1 DPSGARMSHSL
12 TWPIVG
18 AVLFG
23 ALLHASWNA
32 LIKSGHDKALDTA
45 LIHILGCGVGA
56 VLIAIFGLPR
66 AEALPWVG
74 ASMVIHIAY
83 YVTLVG
89 AYKHGELGFSYP
101 IMRGTAPLIVA
112 LLSGRLI
119 GEHLPPAAWLGVA
132 GISCGV
138 LLIGL
143 TRSARGAGSRRHAL
157 AYALANAAVIAAY
170 TLVDGTGVRVS
181 GNAMQYVALLF
192 LVDGAPYFALVMWQR
207 RAALGPAVDYMRRR
221 WPVALLGS
229 CASLGAYG
237 IALWAMTRAPI
248 ASVAALR
255 ETSVLFA
262 ALIGVLMLKE
272 RFRFQRAL
280 GTGAIV
286 AGVMALR
293 LA

>member
-1 DPSGARMSHSL
+1 MSLSL

-32 LIKSGHDKALDTA
+32 LIKSGDDKALDTA

-56 VLIAIFGLPR
+56 ALVATFGLPR
-66 AEALPWVG
+66 REALPWLA
-74 ASMVIHIAY
+74 ASVVIHIGY

-89 AYKHGELGFSYP
+89 AYKHGELGFAYP
-101 IMRGTAPLIVA
+101 IMRGTAPLLVA
-112 LLSGRLI
+112 ILSGRLI
-119 GEHLPPAAWLGVA
+119 GEHLPLAAWLGVA

-143 TRSARGAGSRRHAL
+143 TRAPRGSGSRRHAL
-157 AYALANAAVIAAY
+157 AFALANACIIASY
-170 TLVDGTGVRVS
+170 TIVDGTGVRAS

-192 LVDGAPYFALVMWQR
+192 LIDGAPYFAIVMWQR
-207 RAALGPAVDYMRRR
+207 RAALGPAVAYMRQR

-237 IALWAMTRAPI
+237 IALWAMTRAPV

>member
-1 DPSGARMSHSL
+1 MTLAL
-12 TWPIVG
+12 TWPIVA

-23 ALLHASWNA
+23 ALLHSSWNA

-45 LIHILGCGVGA
+45 LIHVLGCGVGLVLVA
-56 VLIAIFGLPR
+56 VVGLPT
-66 AEALPWVG
+66 AQALPWLATSV
-74 ASMVIHIAY
+74 VIHVGY
-83 YVTLVG
+83 YITLVG
-89 AYKHGELGFSYP
+89 AYRHGELGFAYP
-101 IMRGTAPLIVA
+101 IMRGTAPLLVA
-112 LLSGRLI
+112 LCSGRLI
-119 GEHLPPAAWLGVA
+119 GEHLPLGAWLGVA
-132 GISCGV
+132 GISAGV

-143 TRSARGAGSRRHAL
+143 TRSTRETGSRGHAL
-157 AYALANAAVIAAY
+157 AYALANAAIIASY
-170 TLVDGTGVRVS
+170 TFVDGIGVRTS
-181 GNAMQYVALLF
+181 GNALQYVALLF
-192 LVDGAPYFALVMWQR
+192 LLDGIPYFAIVMWQR
-207 RAALGPAVDYMRRR
+207 RSDLAATTRYMKAR

-272 RFRFQRAL
+272 RFRLQRAI

>member
-1 DPSGARMSHSL
+1 VTATLSWTVVA
-12 TWPIVG
+12 

-32 LIKSGHDKALDTA
+32 LIRSGSDKALDTA
-45 LIHILGCGVGA
+45 LIHVLGCAVGA
-56 VLIAIFGLPR
+56 VLVVIVGFPR
-66 AEALPWVG
+66 REALPWLL
-74 ASMVIHIAY
+74 ASVVIHIGY

-89 AYKHGELGFSYP
+89 AYRHGELGFAYP
-101 IMRGTAPLIVA
+101 VMRGTAPLIVA

-119 GEHLPPAAWLGVA
+119 GEHVPLAAWLGVA
-132 GISCGV
+132 GISSGV
-138 LLIGL
+138 LAIGL
-143 TRSARGAGSRRHAL
+143 TRSPTEGGSRRHAL
-157 AYALANAAVIAAY
+157 AFALANAFIIAAY
-170 TLVDGTGVRVS
+170 TFVDGLGVRVS
-181 GNAMQYVALLF
+181 GNALQYVGTLF
-192 LVDGAPYFALVMWQR
+192 LIDGVPYFAIVLWQR
-207 RAALGPAVDYMRRR
+207 RAALTLAFAYMRGR
-221 WPVALLGS
+221 WPVAVLGS

-262 ALIGVLMLKE
+262 ALIGVLVLDE
-272 RFRFQRAL
+272 RFRLQRAV
-280 GTGAIV
+280 GTGAII

>member
-1 DPSGARMSHSL
+1 VTETLSW
-12 TWPIVG
+12 TVVG

-32 LIKSGHDKALDTA
+32 LIRSGSDKALDTA
-45 LIHILGCGVGA
+45 LIHVLGCVVGA
-56 VLIAIFGLPR
+56 VLVGVVGLPK
-66 AEALPWVG
+66 AEAWPWVA
-74 ASMVIHIAY
+74 ASTVIHVGY

-89 AYKHGELGFSYP
+89 AYRHGELGFAYP
-101 IMRGTAPLIVA
+101 VMRGTAPLIVA

-119 GEHLPPAAWLGVA
+119 GEHVPFAAWLGVA
-132 GISCGV
+132 GISVGV
-138 LLIGL
+138 LAIGL
-143 TRSARGAGSRRHAL
+143 TRSPLDGGSRRHAL
-157 AYALANAAVIAAY
+157 AFALANACIIAAY
-170 TLVDGTGVRVS
+170 TFVDGLGVRVS
-181 GNAMQYVALLF
+181 GNALQYVALLF
-192 LVDGAPYFALVMWQR
+192 LVDGLPYFAIVLWQR
-207 RAALGPAVDYMRRR
+207 RHALPPAFAYMSGR
-221 WPVALLGS
+221 WPLAALGS

-262 ALIGVLMLKE
+262 ALIGVFVLNE
-272 RFRFQRAL
+272 RFRLQRAV
-280 GTGAIV
+280 GTGAII

>member
-1 DPSGARMSHSL
+1 VSETLSW
-12 TWPIVG
+12 TVVG

-32 LIKSGHDKALDTA
+32 LIRSGSDKALDTA
-45 LIHILGCGVGA
+45 LIHVLGCFVGA
-56 VLIAIFGLPR
+56 VLVLIVGLPKR
-66 AEALPWVG
+66 EALPWLA
-74 ASMVIHIAY
+74 ASIVIHIGY

-89 AYKHGELGFSYP
+89 AYRHGELGFAYP
-101 IMRGTAPLIVA
+101 VMRGTAPLIVA

-119 GEHLPPAAWLGVA
+119 GEHVPFAAWLGVA
-132 GISCGV
+132 GISAGV
-138 LLIGL
+138 LAIGL
-143 TRSARGAGSRRHAL
+143 TRSPRESGSRRHAL
-157 AYALANAAVIAAY
+157 TFALANAVIIAAY
-170 TLVDGTGVRVS
+170 TFVDGLGVRVS
-181 GNAMQYVALLF
+181 GNALQYVALLF
-192 LVDGAPYFALVMWQR
+192 LLDGLPYFAIVLWQR
-207 RAALGPAVDYMRRR
+207 RAALAPAFDYMRGR

-262 ALIGVLMLKE
+262 ALIGVFVLNE
-272 RFRFQRAL
+272 RFRLQRAV
-280 GTGAIV
+280 GTGAII